1 MRSANSPGC
10 SPKNATSAGEK
21 ERSMTEASKHLIE
34 IRDLDYSRGHRQ
46 IFKGLNIEIP
56 RGRVTAIMGPSGTG
70 KTTLL
75 RLITRQLIPDNGT
88 ILVEGIDISTLNQK
102 ELYRLRRRFGMLFQN
117 GALLTDI
124 SVFENVAFPLREH
137 TKLPNRLIRHIV
149 LTKLH
154 AVGLRGAADMMP
166 TELSGGMARRVA
178 LARAMVM
185 DPEILIYDEPF
196 VGLDPISMGV
206 IVRLVR
212 KMNDALGISS
222 ILVSHDV
229 QEIATVSDCSYLISD
244 GKVAAFGSPDELRNT
259 SSELVRQFMHGM
271 ADGPVAFHFS
281 APNYA
286 EQLLGR
292 DAE

>member
-1 MRSANSPGC
+1 MNDA
-10 SPKNATSAGEK
+10 ADF
-21 ERSMTEASKHLIE
+21 LIE
-34 IRDLDYSRGHRQ
+34 IHDLHYSRGSLK
-46 IFKGLNIEIP
+46 IFTGLNLSIRRCQI
-56 RGRVTAIMGPSGTG
+56 TAIMGPSGTG

-75 RLITRQLIPDNGT
+75 RLITRQLRPDRGT
-88 ILVEGIDISTLNQK
+88 ILIDGIDIANLNQK

-117 GALLTDI
+117 GALLTDL

-137 TKLPNRLIRHIV
+137 TSLPNRLIRHVV

-166 TELSGGMARRVA
+166 AQLSGGMARRVA

-185 DPEILIYDEPF
+185 DPDILIYDEPF

-212 KMNDALGISS
+212 KMNDALGVSS

-229 QEIATVSDCSYLISD
+229 QEIAAVADCSYLLSD
-244 GKVAAFGSPDELRNT
+244 GTVAASGSPDELSNAP
-259 SSELVRQFMHGM
+259 SELVRQFMHGM
-271 ADGPVAFHFS
+271 ADGPVAFHFD
-281 APNYA
+281 APDYA

>member
-1 MRSANSPGC
+1 MARKKPEMNKSSQG
-10 SPKNATSAGEK
+10 
-21 ERSMTEASKHLIE
+21 LIE
-34 IRDLDYSRGHRQ
+34 IRDLDYSFGHRQ
-46 IFKGLNIEIP
+46 IFKGLNISIQA
-56 RGRVTAIMGPSGTG
+56 GKVTAIMGPSGTG

-75 RLITRQLIPDNGT
+75 RLITRQMVPDAGT
-88 ILVEGIDISTLNQK
+88 ILVDGVDIASLNQND
-102 ELYRLRRRFGMLFQN
+102 LYRLRRRFGMLFQN

-124 SVFENVAFPLREH
+124 NVFENVAFPLREH
-137 TKLPNRLIRHIV
+137 TRLPNRLIRHIV

-166 TELSGGMARRVA
+166 SQLSGGMARRVA

-185 DPEILIYDEPF
+185 DPDILIYDEPF

-212 KMNDALGISS
+212 RMNDALGITS
-222 ILVSHDV
+222 IVVSHDV
-229 QEIATVSDCSYLISD
+229 QEISTVSDCSYLISH
-244 GKVAAFGSPDELRNT
+244 GRVAASGSPDELHNT

-271 ADGPVAFHFS
+271 ADGPVAFHYA
-281 APNYA
+281 APDYA

-292 DAE
+292 DAD

>member
-1 MRSANSPGC
+1 MLRLTMSDDSEN
-10 SPKNATSAGEK
+10 
-21 ERSMTEASKHLIE
+21 LIE
-34 IRDLDYSRGHRQ
+34 IEDLMYSRGTRV
-46 IFKGLNIEIP
+46 IFKDMNLTIKRGEI
-56 RGRVTAIMGPSGTG
+56 TALMGPSGTG

-75 RLITRQLIPDNGT
+75 RLITRQLIPQKGR
-88 ILVEGIDISTLNQK
+88 ILVDGVDIASLSRRD
-102 ELYRLRRRFGMLFQN
+102 LYKMRRRFGMLFQN

-124 SVFENVAFPLREH
+124 NVFENVAFPLREH
-137 TKLPNRLIRHIV
+137 TKLSNRLIRHIV

-166 TELSGGMARRVA
+166 AELSGGMARRVA

-212 KMNDALGISS
+212 RMNDALDITS
-222 ILVSHDV
+222 IIVSHDV
-229 QEIATVSDCSYLISD
+229 AEVSTVADRSYLISD
-244 GKVAAFGSPDELRNT
+244 GKVAASGSPDELNAAT
-259 SSELVRQFMHGM
+259 SELVRQFMHGM
-271 ADGPVAFHFS
+271 ADGPVAFHFD

-292 DAE
+292 DTE

>member
-1 MRSANSPGC
+1 
-10 SPKNATSAGEK
+10 
-21 ERSMTEASKHLIE
+21 
-34 IRDLDYSRGHRQ
+34 
-46 IFKGLNIEIP
+46 
-56 RGRVTAIMGPSGTG
+56 MGPSGTG

-75 RLITRQLIPDNGT
+75 QLITRQLVPDRGQV
-88 ILVEGIDISTLNQK
+88 IVDGVDIATLNQK
-102 ELYRLRRRFGMLFQN
+102 DLYRLRRRFGVLFQN
-117 GALLTDI
+117 GALLTDM

-137 TKLPNRLIRHIV
+137 TKLTNRLIRHVV

-166 TELSGGMARRVA
+166 GQLSGGMARRVA

-185 DPEILIYDEPF
+185 DPDILIYDEPF

-212 KMNDALGISS
+212 RMNDSLGLTSVV
-222 ILVSHDV
+222 VSHDV
-229 QEIATVSDCSYLISD
+229 REIGEVADCSYLISD
-244 GKVAAFGSPDELRNT
+244 GKVAASGSPDELREQ

-271 ADGPVAFHFS
+271 ADGPVAFHYD
-281 APNYA
+281 APGYE

-292 DAE
+292 EEK

>member
-1 MRSANSPGC
+1 MKSND
-10 SPKNATSAGEK
+10 N
-21 ERSMTEASKHLIE
+21 IVE
-34 IRDLDYSRGHRQ
+34 IRDLDYSRGPRE

-56 RGRVTAIMGPSGTG
+56 RGKITAIMGPSGTG

-75 RLITRQLIPDNGT
+75 RLITRQLVPDRGH
-88 ILVEGIDISTLNQK
+88 IEVDGIDVAKLNQRD
-102 ELYRLRRRFGMLFQN
+102 LFALRRRIGMLFQN
-117 GALLTDI
+117 GALLTDYN
-124 SVFENVAFPLREH
+124 VFENVAFPLREH

-154 AVGLRGAADMMP
+154 AVGLRGAADMTP
-166 TELSGGMARRVA
+166 AELSGGMARRVA

-185 DPEILIYDEPF
+185 DPDILIYDEPF

-222 ILVSHDV
+222 IIVSHDV
-229 QEIATVSDCSYLISD
+229 QEISTVADRSFLISH
-244 GKVAAFGSPDELRNT
+244 GKVVASGSPDELRNT
-259 SSELVRQFMHGM
+259 SSDLVRQFMHGM
-271 ADGPVAFHFS
+271 ADGPVAFHYS
-281 APNYA
+281 APDYA

>member
-1 MRSANSPGC
+1 MLCRAMENVTD
-10 SPKNATSAGEK
+10 N
-21 ERSMTEASKHLIE
+21 LIE
-34 IRDLDYSRGHRQ
+34 IHDLDFARGHRQ
-46 IFKGLNIEIP
+46 IFKGLNISIK
-56 RGRVTAIMGPSGTG
+56 RGEVTAIMGPSGTG

-75 RLITRQLIPDNGT
+75 RLITRQLIPNHGQ
-88 ILVEGIDISTLNQK
+88 ILVGGVDIATLNQAD
-102 ELYRLRRRFGMLFQN
+102 LYRLRRRFGMLFQN

-137 TKLPNRLIRHIV
+137 TKLSNRLIRHVV

-166 TELSGGMARRVA
+166 AELSGGMARRVA

-185 DPEILIYDEPF
+185 DPDILIYDEPF

-212 KMNDALGISS
+212 RMNDALGISS

-229 QEIATVSDCSYLISD
+229 DEISTVSDCSYLISD
-244 GKVAAFGSPDELRNT
+244 GKVAASGSPEELNRA
-259 SSELVRQFMHGM
+259 SSEVVRQFMHGM
-271 ADGPVAFHFS
+271 ADGPVAFHFD
-281 APNYA
+281 APDYA

-292 DAE
+292 DVD